1 MFSEG
6 IRVQRWWD
14 RHGAYTAAHIA
25 SKALLGKVVQD
36 GGRREPGKLRAKPPK
51 PFEVPPLPDIYSG
64 AQERRNNYSSVR
76 ASLTRPFSDSG
87 RMGCVFF
94 FFFLLDLFLSSEY
107 SHSTDSSSQ
116 LTASLQPKKKWGQPS
131 LASG

>member
-1 MFSEG
+1 MSSEG

-14 RHGAYTAAHIA
+14 RHGVYTAAHAA
-25 SKALLGKVVQD
+25 SKALLGKVVRD

-87 RMGCVFF
+87 RMGCG

-107 SHSTDSSSQ
+107 SHSIDSSS
-116 LTASLQPKKKWGQPS
+116 
-131 LASG
+131 